1 MPGRCQAKGAG
12 DAGVTVGRYDLE
24 DAAPAG
30 GTMDLDRRERG
41 FGLRR
46 LLAAGGLWAVLA
58 AAAVAQDYPQR
69 VVTIIVPYPA
79 GGTGDILPRAMA
91 DVLAQQTG
99 QNFIVDNKPGA
110 TQTIGARLAVSAKPD
125 GYTIF
130 FGSVT
135 SLAINPSV
143 KKELPY
149 DPVRDFEPISLTFV
163 SPQYLLARR
172 DLPANSVGE
181 LIELAKRMPGKL
193 NYASIGP
200 ASSVH
205 LAAELLKTMAGIDMT
220 HVPYTGS
227 GPAVRDTIAG
237 HVDLTLTAGGMTY
250 ANQLKVLGVTS
261 ATRTSAA
268 PQVPAIAE
276 VLPGY
281 EATVWFGFLAPA
293 GTPKQIVGRLA
304 AEMKTAVASGALRER
319 LKVAAA
325 DIELVASTPDEFR
338 AHIQKE
344 IPHWRNVIKAANI
357 PLE

>member
-1 MPGRCQAKGAG
+1 MPGRCQARGAG

-30 GTMDLDRRERG
+30 GTMDLDRRKQG
-41 FGLRR
+41 FGLAR
-46 LLAAGGLWAVLA
+46 LLAGGALSAGFG

-99 QNFIVDNKPGA
+99 QNFIVDNNPGA

-163 SPQYLLARR
+163 SPQYLLGRR

-181 LIELAKRMPGKL
+181 LIDLAKRMPGKL

-205 LAAELLKTMAGIDMT
+205 LAAE
-220 HVPYTGS
+220 
-227 GPAVRDTIAG
+227 
-237 HVDLTLTAGGMTY
+237 
-250 ANQLKVLGVTS
+250 
-261 ATRTSAA
+261 
-268 PQVPAIAE
+268 
-276 VLPGY
+276 
-281 EATVWFGFLAPA
+281 
-293 GTPKQIVGRLA
+293 
-304 AEMKTAVASGALRER
+304 
-319 LKVAAA
+319 
-325 DIELVASTPDEFR
+325 
-338 AHIQKE
+338 
-344 IPHWRNVIKAANI
+344 
-357 PLE
+357 